1 MTKIQILTMRKLI
14 SIALAV
20 LLLIGSILLA
30 KYLIDSKNKPKP
42 VAEKIVKTVFTQTVS
57 NKLIPIII
65 TANGNL
71 LAKNKIELYAEV
83 QGILVNTSKEFKA
96 GTTYSKGETLISIN
110 SDEFYANLQAQKST
124 LFNALTA
131 IMPDIRLDFP
141 DKYDKWKSYLQNFD
155 LNKPVQKLPET
166 TSEKEKFFI
175 SGRGIYTTY
184 YNVKNSEVK
193 LNKYTL
199 RAPFSG
205 ILTESLVNQ
214 GTLIRPGQKLGEFID
229 PSIYEMSVSV
239 KSEFR
244 DLLQVGKNVELFNLE
259 KTKTWKGKVIRI
271 NGKVDTSTQTI
282 KAVIEVSGVDLKEG
296 QYLEVALSA
305 KSEENAFEV
314 SRNLFVDKTKLY
326 VVKDSILD
334 LVTIIPVFENQQ
346 TVVVR
351 GLENGTQILA
361 KPVPGAHKGM
371 LVKIFKENKVQ

>member
-1 MTKIQILTMRKLI
+1 MRKII
-14 SIALAV
+14 SITLAV
-20 LLLIGSILLA
+20 LLLVGAVLLS

-42 VAEKIVKTVFTQTVS
+42 TVEKIVKTVFTETVA

-71 LAKNKIELYAEV
+71 VAKNKIELYAEV
-83 QGILVNTSKEFKA
+83 QGILENTSKEFKA
-96 GTTYSKGETLISIN
+96 GTTYGKGETLIRIN

-141 DKYDKWKSYLQNFD
+141 DKYDKWQNYLRNFD
-155 LNKPVQKLPET
+155 LNKPIQKLPET

-193 LNKYTL
+193 LSKYTL

-214 GTLIRPGQKLGEFID
+214 GTLIRPGQKLGEFIN
-229 PSIYEMSVSV
+229 PAVYEIAVSV

-244 DLLQVGKNVELFNLE
+244 DLLQVGKQVKLYNLE
-259 KTKTWKGKVIRI
+259 KTKNWTGKVIRI
-271 NGKVDTSTQTI
+271 NGKVETSTQTV
-282 KAVIEVSGVDLKEG
+282 KAIIEVSGTDLKEG

-305 KSEENAFEV
+305 KSEENAFEI
-314 SRNLFVDKTKLY
+314 SRNLLVENTKLY

-334 LVTIIPVFENQQ
+334 LVTVNPIFENQQ
-346 TVVVR
+346 TVVVK
-351 GLENGTQILA
+351 GLADGTQILT
-361 KPVPGAHKGM
+361 KPVPGAHVGM
-371 LVKIFKENKVQ
+371 LVKVFKENKSQ

>member
-1 MTKIQILTMRKLI
+1 MRKTI

-20 LLLIGSILLA
+20 LLLIGAVLFAI
-30 KYLIDSKNKPKP
+30 YLIDSKQKPKP
-42 VAEKIVKTVFTQTVS
+42 KVEKIIKTVFTETVT
-57 NKLIPIII
+57 NKLIPIVI

-71 LAKNKIELYAEV
+71 VAKNKIELFSEV
-83 QGILVNTSKEFKA
+83 QGILENTSKEFKA
-96 GTTYSKGETLISIN
+96 GTTYGKGEILIRIN

-131 IMPDIRLDFP
+131 IIPDIRLDFP
-141 DKYDKWKSYLQNFD
+141 ENYNKWQNYLQNFD
-155 LNKPVQKLPET
+155 LNKTVQKLPET

-175 SGRGIYTTY
+175 SGRGIYTNY

-199 RAPFSG
+199 RSPFTG
-205 ILTESLVNQ
+205 ILTESLVNP

-229 PSIYEMSVSV
+229 PSVYEMSVSV

-244 DLLQVGKNVELFNLE
+244 DLLLVGKKVELFNLE

-271 NGKVDTSTQTI
+271 NGRVDTSTQTI
-282 KAVIEVSGVDLKEG
+282 KAIIEVSGGDLKEG

-314 SRNLFVDKTKLY
+314 SRNLLVENNKLY
-326 VVKDSILD
+326 VVKDSVLD
-334 LVTIIPVFENQQ
+334 LVTVNPIFENRQ
-346 TVVVR
+346 TVVIK
-351 GLENGTQILA
+351 GLSDGTKILA
-361 KPVPGAHKGM
+361 KPIPGAHAGM
-371 LVKIFKENKVQ
+371 LVKVFTENKKQ